1 MNVQVDHVARK
12 RSYGESPGCRFF
24 SFKTWIV
31 KTTLRNDLSKELML
45 GNCCLNDLLEVEVPI
60 LGMLDITPPK
70 TNMEPENE
78 PLEKEIPIGN
88 HHFQVP
94 C

>member
-1 MNVQVDHVARK
+1 MIPK
-12 RSYGESPGCRFF
+12 P
-24 SFKTWIV
+24 
-31 KTTLRNDLSKELML
+31 L
-45 GNCCLNDLLEVEVPI
+45 GKSH
-60 LGMLDITPPK
+60 GGYITPPK
-70 TNMEPENE
+70 TNMEPKNG